1 MESKLMKAI
10 TALESAGFQV
20 DRAIEE
26 DARDA
31 GYEVVI
37 GAASISRLMTL
48 NEKTGA
54 IVIRCTPVKD

>member
-1 MESKLMKAI
+1 LESKLLKAI
-10 TALESAGFQV
+10 KVLEEAGFRV

-31 GYEVVI
+31 GYEVI
-37 GAASISRLMTL
+37 GSDRLSKLKTL
-48 NEKTGA
+48 DEKTGA